1 MTPEI
6 WESLAAIAIGAA
18 IGVAGAHRREKRRL
32 AAQIKLKLKFERDEY
47 EKFWQEQ
54 HRAQG
59 DENDT

>member
-6 WESLAAIAIGAA
+6 WGSLAAIAIGAA
-18 IGVAGAHRREKRRL
+18 IGVAGSHRREKRRL
-32 AAQIKLKLKFERDEY
+32 AAQIKLKFERDEY
-47 EKFWQEQ
+47 ERFWQEQ